1 MGPGGVGGRHVDVE
15 GPTDSERRFNKALA
29 FLSLR
34 RSKGGT
40 LGPDVSLQTQL
51 SDSKARQRGQK
62 THAGPQQE
70 LTSRFCALTRCF
82 FFFPPPNK
90 YVRKCVYL
98 TVAGVV
104 SGHPTGMC
112 SRSGFHSAGPKDNEG
127 GRAAER
133 NTARGGRAVRREARS
148 TQPQH
153 SS

>member
-15 GPTDSERRFNKALA
+15 GPTDSERKFNKALA
-29 FLSLR
+29 FLSLQQR
-34 RSKGGT
+34 KGGT
-40 LGPDVSLQTQL
+40 PGPDVSLQTQL
-51 SDSKARQRGQK
+51 SNSEARQRGQK
-62 THAGPQQE
+62 THTGPQQE
-70 LTSRFCALTRCF
+70 LTSRFRALTRWF
-82 FFFPPPNK
+82 FFLPPNK

-98 TVAGVV
+98 TVAGAV

-133 NTARGGRAVRREARS
+133 NTARGGRAARRERRS